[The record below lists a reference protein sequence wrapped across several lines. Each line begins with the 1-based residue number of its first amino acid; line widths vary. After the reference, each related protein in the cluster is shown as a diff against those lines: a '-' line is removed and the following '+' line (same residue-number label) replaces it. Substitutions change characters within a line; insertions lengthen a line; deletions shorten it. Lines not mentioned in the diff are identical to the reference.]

1 MNLEQKV
8 VKTEVVFEG
17 QYVKV
22 EIQTVLLP
30 DGRQAR
36 REIVSPPDAVGILA
50 IDESSKVYL
59 VRQYR
64 AAIRRVT
71 IEIPAGIMDGDES
84 PLETANRE
92 CQEEVGMKPGSLK
105 PLCSFYHSVGFSTGK
120 IQIVLAE
127 KLTPVKDSHVDLDE
141 FLEVITLDFG
151 DLYQKVMRGEIV
163 DSKTIVATLWYREM
177 KARCKDGR

>member
-17 QYVKV
+17 RYVKT

-30 DGRQAR
+30 DGRQAT
-36 REIVSPPDAVGILA
+36 REIVSPPDAVGIMA
-50 IDESSKVYL
+50 IDEFSKVYL

-64 AAIRRVT
+64 PAIKRVT
-71 IEIPAGIMDGDES
+71 IEIPAGVIDGDED
-84 PLETANRE
+84 PLETADRE
-92 CQEEVGMKPGSLK
+92 CQEEIGMKPVDLK

-127 KLTPVKDSHVDLDE
+127 KLIPVKDPHFDPDE

-151 DLYQKVMRGEIV
+151 DLYQKVMKGEIV
-163 DSKTIVATLWYREM
+163 DSKTIVATLWYYQM
-177 KARCKDGR
+177 KER

>member
-17 QYVKV
+17 RYVKTEV
-22 EIQTVLLP
+22 QTVLLP
-30 DGRQAR
+30 DGRQAT

-50 IDESSKVYL
+50 IDQSSKVYL

-64 AAIRRVT
+64 SAIQRVT
-71 IEIPAGIMDGDES
+71 LEIPAGIMDGDDEA
-84 PLETANRE
+84 LETADRE
-92 CQEEVGMKPGSLK
+92 CQEEISMKPGSLK

-127 KLTPVKDSHVDLDE
+127 KLTPVVDPHIDPDE

-151 DLYQKVMRGEIV
+151 TLYQKVIKGEIV
-163 DSKTIVATLWYREM
+163 DSKTIVATLWYHQM
-177 KARCKDGR
+177 KAR

>member
-8 VKTEVVFEG
+8 VKTEVVFKG
-17 QYVKV
+17 QYVKTEV
-22 EIQTVLLP
+22 QTVLLP
-30 DGRQAR
+30 DGRQAT

-64 AAIRRVT
+64 PAIKRVT
-71 IEIPAGIMDGDES
+71 IEIPAGIIDGDEN
-84 PLETANRE
+84 PLETADRE
-92 CQEEVGMKPGSLK
+92 CQEEIGMKPWSLK

-127 KLTPVKDSHVDLDE
+127 KLIPVKDPHVDPDE
-141 FLEVITLDFG
+141 FLEITTLEFG
-151 DLYQKVMRGEIV
+151 DLYQTVMKGEIV
-163 DSKTIVATLWYREM
+163 DSKTIVATLWYHQM
-177 KARCKDGR
+177 KVR